1 MDRNLALNLVRVT
14 ETAALRAAKFM
25 GRGDKNA
32 ADQAG
37 VDGMRRM
44 FDTIDIEGVV
54 VIGEGEMDEAPMLY
68 IGEVLGKCG
77 PNAPKVDI
85 AVDPVEGTISV
96 ANGMPNA
103 ISVIAMAP
111 RGTMLNAP
119 DMYMDKIAVGP
130 KAAPY
135 IHLEAPVADNL
146 KATAGALGKSIQDLT
161 VAILN
166 RDRHAGII
174 EECREAGARIQLF
187 ENGDVDAALATCV
200 EETGVDMLLG
210 IGGAP
215 EGVIAAA
222 AIKCMGGNFQ
232 GQLVPFEEEEELRCK
247 KMGIDITKI
256 LTLDDLVRGPE
267 AYFAATGISDGAL
280 LKGVNFTGN
289 GMGKTHSVVMRSES
303 GTIRFVEAVHN
314 FNKKPLYAF

>member
-1 MDRNLALNLVRVT
+1 MDRNLALDLVRVT

-44 FDTIDIEGVV
+44 FDTIDIDGIV

-68 IGEVLGKCG
+68 IGEAVGKGG
-77 PNAPKVDI
+77 PHSPKVDI
-85 AVDPVEGTISV
+85 AVDPVEGTTSV
-96 ANGMPNA
+96 ANGMPNS

-111 RGTMLNAP
+111 RGCLLNAP

-135 IHLEAPVADNL
+135 VDLSAPVEDNL

-161 VAILN
+161 IAILN

-174 EECREAGARIQLF
+174 EECRKAGARIKLF
-187 ENGDVDAALATCV
+187 ENGDVDAAVATCV

-222 AIKCMGGNFQ
+222 ALKCMGGNFQ
-232 GQLVPFEEEEELRCK
+232 GQLVPFEEEEEERCK
-247 KMGIDITKI
+247 KMGIDVSKI
-256 LTLDDLVRGPE
+256 LTLDDMVKGPE

-280 LKGVNFTGN
+280 LKGVNFIGN

-303 GTIRFVEAVHN
+303 GTIRFVEAIHN
-314 FNKKPLYAF
+314 FNRKPLYAF

>member
-135 IHLEAPVADNL
+135 IHMEAPVADNL

-174 EECREAGARIQLF
+174 EE
-187 ENGDVDAALATCV
+187 
-200 EETGVDMLLG
+200 
-210 IGGAP
+210 
-215 EGVIAAA
+215 
-222 AIKCMGGNFQ
+222 
-232 GQLVPFEEEEELRCK
+232 
-247 KMGIDITKI
+247 
-256 LTLDDLVRGPE
+256 
-267 AYFAATGISDGAL
+267 
-280 LKGVNFTGN
+280 
-289 GMGKTHSVVMRSES
+289 
-303 GTIRFVEAVHN
+303 
-314 FNKKPLYAF
+314 